1 MSIQEQLKKQANQL
15 TALLDIDAPLIGAP
29 MMGATTA
36 QMVAEISN
44 AGGLGVMPCGI
55 MNASEIIEI
64 TKKIK
69 SLTSKPFALNLRV
82 APREAE
88 DPVATQKLFEALE
101 PLRDQL
107 GIEHSLLPIPSFD
120 EQFEAVLAC
129 DVPVVSFS
137 FGGPREVYAEALEAR
152 NILMMGAVNSTR
164 EAKVLKT
171 AGCSVIIAQGVEAG
185 GPRQYFENS
194 FEASQIGL
202 MALLPPVVRVCGTTP
217 VVAAGA
223 MMNAK
228 SVASA
233 MMLGACGAVLGS
245 ILLRTE
251 ESAWPQVLKDQI
263 AWCDDAATR
272 LSAVGTGRPSR
283 IVSSGIIEALTDAE
297 LSVSAYPGQ
306 LRVLE
311 PIYLAAV
318 LQNRADLLEMPLGQ
332 AAQGAPRGS
341 TARVV
346 SQLFEDLKCLWSE

>member
-1 MSIQEQLKKQANQL
+1 MSIQEQLKKQADQL
-15 TALLDIDAPLIGAP
+15 TALLGIEAPLIGAP
-29 MMGATTA
+29 MMGATTPE
-36 QMVAEISN
+36 MVAAISN

-55 MNASEIIEI
+55 MSASEIIET

-69 SLTSKPFALNLRV
+69 ALTSKPFALNLRV
-82 APREAE
+82 EPREPE
-88 DPVATQKLFEALE
+88 DKAVTQKLFEALE

-107 GIEHSLLPIPSFD
+107 GVAHSLEPIPSFD

-171 AGCSVIIAQGVEAG
+171 AGCSVIIAQGTEAG
-185 GPRQYFENS
+185 GPRQYFENPL
-194 FEASQIGL
+194 EASQVGL

-228 SVASA
+228 SVTSA

-245 ILLRTE
+245 VLLRTE
-251 ESAWPQVLKDQI
+251 ESAWPFALKDQI
-263 AWCDDAATR
+263 AWSDDAATR

-283 IVSSGIIEALTDAE
+283 IIPSGIIEALTDAG
-297 LSVSAYPGQ
+297 LPVSAYPGQ

-311 PIYLAAV
+311 PIYRAAV

-332 AAQGAPRGS
+332 AAQGAPRGRMS
-341 TARVV
+341 EVV
-346 SQLFEDLKCLWSE
+346 TQLFEDLKRLWSE